1 MNETTL
7 KKIKFFLKLYWIRIL
22 VVSLLSTIAVLFV
35 ILIFN
40 GLRAWNQAEPFLKES
55 QLAVAPL
62 QIFMQIVMGLIFAT
76 TYVYLFV
83 FVLYRRGQ
91 GFTQVKKKAVKGSS
105 VGITWRD
112 VIGMDAAKEE
122 ATEVV
127 RLIKD
132 RAQLTRIGG
141 QILKGILMIGPPGC
155 GKTYLAK
162 AMATEADMPFITM
175 SGSEFVEM
183 FVGVGASRIRKLF
196 SQARSLAELEGGCIV
211 FIDEIDAVG
220 AQRAT
225 DKGLGGQS
233 EFNTTVNQL
242 LVEMDGLKEKESNVI
257 VIGATNAPEDFLDEA
272 LLRPGRFDR
281 KIYVGKPGLE
291 DREKLFSYYLH
302 SIVCDAT
309 IDAQQLARRAVG
321 KTPADIA
328 NIVKEAALITIRN
341 KKEKVS
347 IKEISEAMDRIELGI
362 KSNIKLSKKEKELT
376 AYHEAGHALAT
387 YYLHP
392 TDDVFKASI
401 IPRKSILG
409 AVYHT
414 AREEIY
420 SSSKERILAEIKVAL
435 GGYAAEKIKFNTTS
449 DGVLSDFKKAMY
461 LAHNMVWNLGMGESG
476 LVGAYEMIDAASGNW
491 SRAKTGSFISEQ
503 LKQQLNTETQ
513 NILQKCLGDVT
524 ELFQR
529 QREMLDKLAQELIRK
544 EELDYDDII
553 AVFNEAKK

>member
-1 MNETTL
+1 MNETTI
-7 KKIKFFLKLYWIRIL
+7 KKIKFFLRLYWIRII
-22 VVSLLSTIAVLFV
+22 VISLLSTIAVLFV
-35 ILIFN
+35 VLIFN

-55 QLAVAPL
+55 QLAMAPL
-62 QIFMQIVMGLIFAT
+62 QIFIQIVMGLIFAT

-112 VIGMDAAKEE
+112 VIGMESAKEE
-122 ATEVV
+122 AIEVV

-196 SQARSLAELEGGCIV
+196 NQARSLAELEGGCIV

-220 AQRAT
+220 AQRST
-225 DKGLGGQS
+225 GSGFGGQS

-257 VIGATNAPEDFLDEA
+257 VIGATNAPESFLDEA

-281 KIYVGKPGLE
+281 KIHVGKPGLE
-291 DREKLFSYYLH
+291 DREKIFSYYLR
-302 SIVCDAT
+302 SVKFDVT
-309 IDAQQLARRAVG
+309 IDPKKLARRAVG
-321 KTPADIA
+321 KTPADIS
-328 NIVKEAALITIRN
+328 NIVKEAALIAIRN

-347 IKEISEAMDRIELGI
+347 IKEVTEAMDRIELGV
-362 KSNIKLSKKEKELT
+362 KSNIKLSKNEKELT

-387 YYLHP
+387 YFLHP

-401 IPRKSILG
+401 IPRRSILG

-420 SSSKERILAEIKVAL
+420 SSSKERILAEIQVAL

-476 LVGAYEMIDAASGNW
+476 LVGSYETIDDSSSGW
-491 SRAKTGSFISEQ
+491 SRARTGSFISEQ

-513 NILQKCLGDVT
+513 NILQKCLNDVT

-529 QREMLDKLAQELIRK
+529 QKGMLDKLAQELIAK
-544 EELDYDDII
+544 EELDYDEII
-553 AVFNEAKK
+553 AVFGEAKK